1 MHRRVAHRRACRF
14 VALGVDVTTT
24 VMICPMTGTGITDAD
39 ALPWLLDLAT
49 KQQSTGPA
57 PGAPVYDEASQM
69 TYLREPVY
77 ELAISSEAGV
87 ATKKADRETG
97 EDQKGF

>member
-1 MHRRVAHRRACRF
+1 
-14 VALGVDVTTT
+14 VTDLRSRYRDE
-24 VMICPMTGTGITDAD
+24 V
-39 ALPWLLDLAT
+39 PWLVELAT
-49 KQQSTGPA
+49 TQQSTGPA
-57 PGAPVYDEASQM
+57 PGAPVYDDASQM

-77 ELAISSEAGV
+77 ELAINSDSGV